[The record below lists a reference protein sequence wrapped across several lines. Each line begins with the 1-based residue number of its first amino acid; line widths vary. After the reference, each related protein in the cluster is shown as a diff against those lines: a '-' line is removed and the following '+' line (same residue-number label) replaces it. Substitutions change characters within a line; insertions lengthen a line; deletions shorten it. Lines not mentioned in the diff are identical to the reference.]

1 VLTSVLVHLFTFIR
15 RYVLLNGFTALHSIV
30 GAGVDIFFRMAKELL
45 PTPTKSHYVFN
56 LRDLSKVRGP
66 TSFCSMCLAQEL
78 FLIFIYTADG
88 LCVLYAV

>member
-1 VLTSVLVHLFTFIR
+1 
-15 RYVLLNGFTALHSIV
+15 VLLNGFTALHSIV

-66 TSFCSMCLAQEL
+66 TSFCSMCQAQEL
-78 FLIFIYTADG
+78 YIYIYIYIYSADG